1 MRRPDELPRKGPSAG
16 SIARNIVLSLGA
28 KLLIDR
34 QRYPRVWA
42 ETIAYDPDSPI
53 RGRYLSVRL
62 QIEDERVYSEPS
74 AEPPQQ
80 NRWMDMRNAKL
91 GVENGHLVAFPSDDW
106 TGIQVAQRTRGDQ
119 TVVALEQPVDF
130 YIPEH
135 IPDPSQRS
143 LVERLWVEVTVPPKG
158 PPRPI
163 RLGVKKNG
171 VLTPLNID

>member
-1 MRRPDELPRKGPSAG
+1 MSSRAKGLLLGALHV
-16 SIARNIVLSLGA
+16 ILVLSLGA

-42 ETIAYDPDSPI
+42 EAIAYDPDSPI
-53 RGRYLSVRL
+53 RGRYLAVRL
-62 QIEDERVYSEPS
+62 QIEDERVYSASP

-80 NRWMDMRNAKL
+80 NRWMEMRNARL
-91 GVENGHLVAFPSDDW
+91 GVVNGRLVAFPSNDW
-106 TGIQVAQRTRGDQ
+106 TGIQVARLTRGNQ
-119 TVVALEQPVDF
+119 TMIALEQPVDF

-135 IPDPSQRS
+135 IPDPSQRA
-143 LVERLWVEVTVPPKG
+143 LGERLWVEVTVPPKG

-163 RLGVKKNG
+163 RLGVKKND

>member
-1 MRRPDELPRKGPSAG
+1 MSSRTKGLLLGALHVVL
-16 SIARNIVLSLGA
+16 VLSLGA

-34 QRYPRVWA
+34 YRYPKVWV

-53 RGRYLSVRL
+53 RGRYLAVRP
-62 QIEDERVYSEPS
+62 QIEDERVYSKSS
-74 AEPPQQ
+74 AEAPQQ

-91 GVENGHLVAFPSDDW
+91 GVENGHLVAFPSNDW
-106 TGIQVAQRTRGDQ
+106 TGIQVAQWTRGDQ

-135 IPDPSQRS
+135 ILDPSQRS
-143 LVERLWVEVTVPPKG
+143 LGERLWVEVTVPPKG

-171 VLTPLNID
+171 VLTPLDID

>member
-1 MRRPDELPRKGPSAG
+1 MRSRAKGLLLGALHV
-16 SIARNIVLSLGA
+16 ILVLSLGA

-53 RGRYLSVRL
+53 RGRYLAVRL
-62 QIEDERVYSEPS
+62 QVEDEGIYSRPPIES
-74 AEPPQQ
+74 PQQ
-80 NRWMDMRNAKL
+80 NRWMEMRNVRL

-106 TGIQVAQRTRGDQ
+106 TGIQVARRDRGGQ
-119 TVVALEQPVDF
+119 TIVALEQPVDF

-135 IPDPSQRS
+135 IPDPSLRPS
-143 LVERLWVEVTVPPKG
+143 GERLWVEVTVPPKG

-163 RLGVKKNG
+163 RLGVKKND
-171 VLTPLNID
+171 VLTPLKID